1 MLLRL
6 VWLLAQI
13 PRRCSWRTSA
23 GQIHRGYLFRTFR
36 RKPPLGL
43 SPCPF
48 DVVSTLPTGVG
59 GSSARRACVRSR
71 VERDESRGEGPD
83 EGGGAQTAREG

>member
-1 MLLRL
+1 MSLRL

-23 GQIHRGYLFRTFR
+23 WQIHRGYLFRTFR
-36 RKPPLGL
+36 RKPPLGV

-48 DVVSTLPTGVG
+48 DVAPMLPTGVG
-59 GSSARRACVRSR
+59 GASARRACDRSR
-71 VERDESRGEGPD
+71 VERGESRAEGPHSD
-83 EGGGAQTAREG
+83 GDVW